1 MKTEKQNYYLKK
13 FVLLP
18 LVVLSTLIIWL
29 IPTSALGVD
38 GLTIL
43 QQRTLAIF
51 FFAALMWM
59 FELIPAW
66 ATSVSTIVLLLL
78 AVSNKGFVTAL
89 EEGGWAEGAAV
100 SHRDLMAAFADPIIM
115 LFLGGFV
122 LAFAANKV
130 GLDTYLAKT
139 LLHLFGSKPRNVL
152 LGFLLIIGFFS
163 MFMSNTATA
172 AMMLAFLAPVL
183 KTLPENGGGR
193 ISLAMSIP
201 IAANIGGIGTPIGT
215 PPNAIALGQLSQL
228 GINIGFGSWMMHMVP
243 FVVVMLLFAWV
254 LLMLLFPFKA
264 KTIEIHIEDTKK
276 HDADFWIVSVTFAA
290 TILLWVTSEWTG
302 LDSNVVALIPFAVFA
317 ITGVFKHDDFAKID
331 WHVLWMVAGGFALG
345 TALNKTGLATTLIAS
360 IPFASWSALA
370 VMIAAGLIIYLLSTF
385 ISNSSAANLLMP
397 ILAVVGTAMGENIAS
412 LGGIGSMLCYVALA
426 ASLAMTLPIST
437 PPNAIACST
446 GLIKTRDM
454 IKVGLI
460 LGAVGMVLG
469 FAIVMLFPFK

>member
-1 MKTEKQNYYLKK
+1 MEKFDVKK

-18 LVVLSTLIIWL
+18 IVLLVTLVLWA
-29 IPTSALGVD
+29 IPVSALGID
-38 GLTIL
+38 GMTII

-51 FFAALMWM
+51 VFAALMWM
-59 FELIPAW
+59 FEIIPAW

-78 AVSNKGFVTAL
+78 AVSNKGFVTKLA
-89 EEGGWAEGAAV
+89 EGGCKEGLAV
-100 SHRDLMAAFADPIIM
+100 SYRELMAAFADPIIM

-122 LAFAANKV
+122 LALAANKV

-139 LLHLFGSKPRNVL
+139 LLHLFGSKPKFVL
-152 LGFLLIIGFFS
+152 LGFMLIIGFFS

-193 ISLAMSIP
+193 ISLSMCIP
-201 IAANIGGIGTPIGT
+201 IAANLGGIGTPIGT

-228 GINIGFGSWMMHMVP
+228 GINIGFGSWMLHMVP
-243 FVVVMLLFAWV
+243 FVIIMLLFAWI

-264 KTIEIHIEDTKK
+264 KSIEIKIEDNKK
-276 HDADFWIVSVTFAA
+276 HGIDFWIVAITFAI
-290 TILLWVTSEWTG
+290 TIIMWVTSELTG
-302 LDSNVVALIPFAVFA
+302 LDSNVVALVPFAVFA
-317 ITGVFKHDDFAKID
+317 ITGVFKHEDFAKID

-345 TALNKTGLATTLIAS
+345 TALNKTGLASTLINS
-360 IPFASWSALA
+360 IPFASWSALI
-370 VMIAAGLIIYLLSTF
+370 VMIAAGLVIYILSTF

-397 ILAVVGTAMGENIAS
+397 ILAVVGTAMGDNIAS

-426 ASLAMTLPIST
+426 ASLAMALPIST

-460 LGAVGMVLG
+460 IGAVGMVLG
-469 FAIVMLFPFK
+469 FAIIMLFPF